1 VGKYRIRN
9 NSAELGLTR
18 SVDLIEGKEKS
29 VILLADISF
38 QKYILKNHKLKKNS
52 KFAIKYDSYH
62 FLTDFLCASFKFL
75 LKTSDKL

>member
-1 VGKYRIRN
+1 VGKYRMRN

-52 KFAIKYDSYH
+52 KFAIK
-62 FLTDFLCASFKFL
+62 
-75 LKTSDKL
+75 